1 VSTDSVAL
9 LAPQCAACAPPLE
22 ASADAAAARR
32 AEQRLA
38 LWRLFVAAF
47 CAMQVMMLATP
58 SYVADA
64 GTLSADLEQLLNR
77 SAWMLTLPV
86 LLFSA
91 SPFFASAWRSV
102 RGGRLG
108 MDVPVSLGIAI
119 AFVASSGAAF
129 DPGGVFGHEVYFDS
143 LTMFVS
149 FLLAG
154 RWLEARA
161 RHRAI
166 EAVER
171 LAVGA
176 PTTAWR
182 LRADGGVD
190 AVRAD
195 ALLPGQRVRVPVGEA
210 FPADGC
216 IEDGTSSADES
227 LLTGESRPVAKA
239 RGDAAVGGSL
249 NLTAPVVMRVERTG
263 ADTRAAQIAVLMR
276 EALTRR
282 PAVLRAADRMAA
294 PFLAAVLLLALGA
307 AAWWWPVDPS
317 RALWVAVSVLVVT
330 CPCALSLATP
340 SALLAATSGLAQ
352 RGVLLRRIEAI
363 ESLARVRH
371 VMLDKTGTVTEAQPV
386 LRDAPPIAD
395 FAASLAAWST
405 HPLSRALVA
414 ARPHAM
420 ALAWRDVR
428 EVPGCGLEGTDPQ
441 GRRWR
446 LGSAAWLGATQ
457 PCELAFGAAGEPPT
471 VFAFDEALRADAAA
485 AVRALQADGIAVTLL
500 SGDAQPRVAR
510 LAERLGLLHAIGSAT
525 PERKLDA
532 MRRAQSRGD
541 VVAMVGDGVND
552 APVLAQADLSFA
564 MPQGAQIARTTADA
578 VLLSARLGDVVSS
591 IHLARRTVRVMRQNL
606 AWAALYNAA
615 CVPLAIT
622 GHLPPWAAGLGMA
635 ASSLFVVM
643 NSIRLAAPP
652 LPLAGAGGVEARTRK
667 TTLTPTLSRTRR
679 RSLRLRVRERE

>member
-1 VSTDSVAL
+1 MSPCSSAVL
-9 LAPQCAACAPPLE
+9 IAPQCDSCAAPTQAP
-22 ASADAAAARR
+22 SRR
-32 AEQRLA
+32 AEERLV

-86 LLFSA
+86 LLFSSA
-91 SPFFASAWRSV
+91 PFFVSAWRGL
-102 RGGRLG
+102 RAGRLG
-108 MDVPVSLGIAI
+108 MDVPVALGISI

-129 DPGGVFGHEVYFDS
+129 DPGGLFGREVYFDS

-166 EAVER
+166 ETVER
-171 LAVGA
+171 LAFSA

-182 LRADGGVD
+182 MRDDGSSD
-190 AVRAD
+190 AVAID
-195 ALLPGQRVRVPVGEA
+195 ALVVGDRVRVPMGEA

-216 IEDGTSSADES
+216 IEQGDTRADES
-227 LLTGESRPVAKA
+227 LLTGESRPVAKSA
-239 RGDAAVGGSL
+239 GDSAVGGSL
-249 NLTAPVVMRVERTG
+249 NVTAPVVMRVERVG
-263 ADTRAAQIAVLMR
+263 ADTRAAQIAALMR

-282 PAVLRAADRMAA
+282 PEAMRAADRIAA

-307 AAWWWPVDPS
+307 AAWWWPIDPS

-340 SALLAATSGLAQ
+340 SALLAATSGMAK

-363 ESLARVRH
+363 ETLARVRH

-386 LRDAPPIAD
+386 LLRDAPPIAD
-395 FAASLAAWST
+395 MAASLAAWST

-414 ARPHAM
+414 ARPQAP
-420 ALAWRDVR
+420 AVAWRDVR
-428 EVPGCGLEGTDPQ
+428 EVPGCGLEGADAQ
-441 GRRWR
+441 GQRWR
-446 LGSAAWLGATQ
+446 LGSAAWLGTGE
-457 PCELAFGAAGEPPT
+457 PCDLAFGIKGHALAT
-471 VFAFDEALRADAAA
+471 FAFDEALRSDAASTVHA
-485 AVRALQADGIAVTLL
+485 LRAEGLAVTLL
-500 SGDAQPRVAR
+500 SGDSPQRVAR
-510 LAERLGLLHAIGSAT
+510 LAARLGLLQAIDSAT
-525 PERKLDA
+525 PERKLA
-532 MRRAQSRGD
+532 VLREAQARGD
-541 VVAMVGDGVND
+541 VVAMVGDGIND
-552 APVLAQADLSFA
+552 APVLAQADVSFA

-578 VLLSARLGDVVSS
+578 VLLSGRLGDVVQAM
-591 IHLARRTVRVMRQNL
+591 HLARRTVRVMRQNL

-615 CVPLAIT
+615 GVPLAIS
-622 GHLPPWAAGLGMA
+622 GLLPPWAAGLGMA
-635 ASSLFVVM
+635 ASSLVVVL
-643 NSIRLAAPP
+643 NALR
-652 LPLAGAGGVEARTRK
+652 
-667 TTLTPTLSRTRR
+667 LSR
-679 RSLRLRVRERE
+679 

>member
-1 VSTDSVAL
+1 VSSGSSAVL
-9 LAPQCAACAPPLE
+9 IAPQCASCAVPTE
-22 ASADAAAARR
+22 APSRR
-32 AEQRLA
+32 TEERLV
-38 LWRLFVAAF
+38 LWRLFVATF

-86 LLFSA
+86 LLFSSA
-91 SPFFASAWRSV
+91 PFFASAWRGL
-102 RGGRLG
+102 RARRLR
-108 MDVPVSLGIAI
+108 MDVPVALGIAI

-129 DPGGVFGHEVYFDS
+129 DPGGLFGREVYFDS

-166 EAVER
+166 ETVER
-171 LAVGA
+171 LAFGA

-182 LRADGGVD
+182 LREDGRSE
-190 AVRAD
+190 AVAID
-195 ALLPGQRVRVPVGEA
+195 ALVVGDRVRVPVGEA

-216 IEDGTSSADES
+216 IEQGETSADES
-227 LLTGESRPVAKA
+227 LLTGESRPVTKA
-239 RGDAAVGGSL
+239 AGDSAVGGSL
-249 NLTAPVVMRVERTG
+249 NLTAPVVMRALRIG
-263 ADTRAAQIAVLMR
+263 ADTRAAQIAALMR
-276 EALTRR
+276 TALTRR
-282 PAVLRAADRMAA
+282 PEAMRVADRIAA
-294 PFLAAVLLLALGA
+294 PFLAAVLMLALGA

-340 SALLAATSGLAQ
+340 SALLAATSGLAK

-363 ESLARVRH
+363 ETLARVQH

-386 LRDAPPIAD
+386 LRDAPPLAD
-395 FAASLAAWST
+395 LAASLAAWST

-414 ARPHAM
+414 ARPNAP
-420 ALAWRDVR
+420 AVAWRDVR
-428 EVPGCGLEGTDPQ
+428 ELPGCGLEATDRQ
-441 GRRWR
+441 GRRFR
-446 LGSAAWLGATQ
+446 LGSAAWVGAAA

-471 VFAFDEALRADAAA
+471 VFAFDESLRADAVT
-485 AVRALQADGIAVTLL
+485 AVHALHEQGIAVTLL
-500 SGDAQPRVAR
+500 SGDVQPRVAR
-510 LAERLGLLHAIGSAT
+510 LAERLGLQHAIDSAT
-525 PERKLDA
+525 PECKLA
-532 MRRAQSRGD
+532 VLREAQSRGE

-552 APVLAQADLSFA
+552 APVLAQADVSFA

-578 VLLSARLGDVVSS
+578 VLLSGRLGDVVQAM
-591 IHLARRTVRVMRQNL
+591 HLARRTVRVMRQNL

-615 CVPLAIT
+615 CVPLAIS
-622 GHLPPWAAGLGMA
+622 GQLPPWAAGLGMA
-635 ASSLFVVM
+635 ASSLVVVL
-643 NSIRLAAPP
+643 NALR
-652 LPLAGAGGVEARTRK
+652 
-667 TTLTPTLSRTRR
+667 LSR
-679 RSLRLRVRERE
+679 

>member
-1 VSTDSVAL
+1 VSAVL
-9 LAPQCAACAPPLE
+9 PVPQCGSCAVPVESPT
-22 ASADAAAARR
+22 DAAATRR
-32 AEQRLA
+32 AQDSLA

-64 GTLSADLEQLLNR
+64 GTLGADVEQLLNR

-86 LLFSA
+86 MLFSA
-91 SPFFASAWRSV
+91 APFFTSALSTLRA
-102 RGGRLG
+102 GRLG
-108 MDVPVSLGIAI
+108 MDVPVALGIAI

-129 DPGGVFGHEVYFDS
+129 DPDGVFGREVYFDS

-166 EAVER
+166 ETVER
-171 LAVGA
+171 LAFGA

-182 LRADGGVD
+182 LRGDGGID
-190 AVRAD
+190 AVAID
-195 ALLPGQRVRVPVGEA
+195 ALVLGDRVRVPVGEA

-216 IEDGTSSADES
+216 IEDGNTSADES
-227 LLTGESRPVAKA
+227 LLTGESRPVLKA

-249 NLTAPVVMRVERTG
+249 NRGAPVVMRVERAG
-263 ADTRAAQIAVLMR
+263 ADTRAAQIATLMR

-282 PAVLRAADRMAA
+282 PEVLRAADRIAA
-294 PFLAAVLLLALGA
+294 PFLAAVLLLAAGA
-307 AAWWWPVDPS
+307 AAWWWSVDPS

-340 SALLAATSGLAQ
+340 SALLAATSGLAR

-371 VMLDKTGTVTEAQPV
+371 VMLDKTGTVTESQPV
-386 LRDAPPIAD
+386 LRESSASPAAD
-395 FAASLAAWST
+395 LAASLAAWST

-414 ARPHAM
+414 ARPQACPV
-420 ALAWRDVR
+420 AWRDVR
-428 EVPGCGLEGTDPQ
+428 EVPGCGLEGTDAQ
-441 GRRWR
+441 GRRFR
-446 LGSAAWLGATQ
+446 LGSAAWVGTEP
-457 PCELAFGAAGEPPT
+457 PCELAFGTAGEPST

-485 AVRALQADGIAVTLL
+485 AVRALHADGIAVTLL
-500 SGDAQPRVAR
+500 SGDSQPRVAR
-510 LAERLGLLHAIGSAT
+510 LAERLGLLHAIDSAT

-532 MRRAQSRGD
+532 MRHAQSRGD
-541 VVAMVGDGVND
+541 IVVMIGDGVND
-552 APVLAQADLSFA
+552 APVLAQADVSFA

-578 VLLSARLGDVVSS
+578 VLLSGHLGDVVSS

-615 CVPLAIT
+615 CVPLAVS

-635 ASSLFVVM
+635 ASSLLVVL
-643 NSIRLAAPP
+643 NALR
-652 LPLAGAGGVEARTRK
+652 
-667 TTLTPTLSRTRR
+667 LSR
-679 RSLRLRVRERE
+679 

>member
-1 VSTDSVAL
+1 MSPCSSAVL
-9 LAPQCAACAPPLE
+9 IAPQCDSCAAPTQAP
-22 ASADAAAARR
+22 SRR
-32 AEQRLA
+32 AEERLV

-86 LLFSA
+86 LLFSSA
-91 SPFFASAWRSV
+91 PFFVSAWRGL
-102 RGGRLG
+102 RAGRLG
-108 MDVPVSLGIAI
+108 MDVPVALGISI

-129 DPGGVFGHEVYFDS
+129 DPGGLFGREVYFDS

-166 EAVER
+166 ETVER
-171 LAVGA
+171 LAFSA

-182 LRADGGVD
+182 MRDDGSSD
-190 AVRAD
+190 AVAID
-195 ALLPGQRVRVPVGEA
+195 ALVVGDRVRVPMGEA

-216 IEDGTSSADES
+216 IEQGDTRADES
-227 LLTGESRPVAKA
+227 LLTGESRPVAKSA
-239 RGDAAVGGSL
+239 GDSAVGGSL
-249 NLTAPVVMRVERTG
+249 NVTAPVVMRVERVG
-263 ADTRAAQIAVLMR
+263 ADTRAAQIAALMR

-282 PAVLRAADRMAA
+282 PEVMRAADRIAA

-307 AAWWWPVDPS
+307 AAWWWPIDPS

-340 SALLAATSGLAQ
+340 SALLAATSGMAK

-363 ESLARVRH
+363 ETLARVRH

-386 LRDAPPIAD
+386 LLRDAPPIAD
-395 FAASLAAWST
+395 MAASLAAWST

-414 ARPHAM
+414 ARPQAP
-420 ALAWRDVR
+420 AVAWRDVR
-428 EVPGCGLEGTDPQ
+428 EVPGCGLEGADAQ
-441 GRRWR
+441 GQRWR
-446 LGSAAWLGATQ
+446 LGSAAWLGTGE
-457 PCELAFGAAGEPPT
+457 PCDLAFGIKGHALAT
-471 VFAFDEALRADAAA
+471 FAFDEALRSDAASTVHA
-485 AVRALQADGIAVTLL
+485 LRAEGLAVTLL
-500 SGDAQPRVAR
+500 SGDSPQRVAR
-510 LAERLGLLHAIGSAT
+510 LAARLGLLQAIDSAT
-525 PERKLDA
+525 PERKLA
-532 MRRAQSRGD
+532 VLREAQARGD
-541 VVAMVGDGVND
+541 VVAMVGDGIND
-552 APVLAQADLSFA
+552 APVLAQADVSFA

-578 VLLSARLGDVVSS
+578 VLLSGRLGDVVQAM
-591 IHLARRTVRVMRQNL
+591 HLARRTVRVMRQNL

-615 CVPLAIT
+615 GVPLAIS
-622 GHLPPWAAGLGMA
+622 GLLPPWAAGLGMA
-635 ASSLFVVM
+635 ASSLVVVL
-643 NSIRLAAPP
+643 NALR
-652 LPLAGAGGVEARTRK
+652 
-667 TTLTPTLSRTRR
+667 LSR
-679 RSLRLRVRERE
+679 